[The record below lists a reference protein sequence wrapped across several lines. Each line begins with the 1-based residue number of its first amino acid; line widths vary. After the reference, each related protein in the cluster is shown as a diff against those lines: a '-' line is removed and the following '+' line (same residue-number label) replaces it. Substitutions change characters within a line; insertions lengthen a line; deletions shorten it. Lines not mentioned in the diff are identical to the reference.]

1 MFRIG
6 GIASGMDTESIVKQL
21 MQVER
26 MPLDRFFQRKQTI
39 EWQRD
44 AYREMNLKLKSL
56 EEAAYSLRLTS
67 AFNTRE
73 ANTESSAFKASAS
86 ATVQNGTYEF
96 KVEQVAT
103 KTRNISDK
111 ISQGT
116 KVSTRESL
124 NSQYQS
130 LLGDIAVEDDMNHYH
145 GSKFSI
151 ATYDAQGNRHEEV
164 FTVDTTK
171 SLDELLKDINSRE
184 KLGIK
189 AYYDSAYDKIVF
201 ERKDTGKFGPAGEN
215 EIIFNEHPDVAGQP
229 DFLKDVL
236 KIEQANEVSG
246 TDAKVVFKN
255 PVFGDGPDALIEQ
268 VSKSNRITI
277 GGITF
282 DVTETTADFE
292 KVTVSS
298 NTDQAFENIKAF
310 VDKYNEVIAE
320 IQVALNEP
328 KFRDFPPLT
337 DEQRRELPEREAE
350 LWDEK
355 AKSGL
360 LRRDPILS
368 SVLSEMRMQLYSPV
382 ETTGRYN
389 QIAQIGITTT
399 NIFRDGGRLEID
411 ETKLRQA
418 LEDDPDSVF
427 QLFNNVA
434 DQALTSKD
442 KDTLT
447 SEERRQMN
455 NQTGLVGRLRST
467 INNTMN
473 KIVDRA
479 GNEFRTNQQFTLG
492 KELDDISKRMDN
504 FQRRLSDIENRYWA
518 QFSRMEQL
526 MNQANAQAT
535 SLMAFLGGGAQ

>member
-6 GIASGMDTESIVKQL
+6 GIASGMDTESIINQL

-44 AYREMNLKLKSL
+44 AYREINLKLKSL
-56 EEAAYSLRLTS
+56 EEAAFSLRLSS

-73 ANTESSAFKASAS
+73 ASTESSAFKASAS
-86 ATVQNGTYEF
+86 ATVQNGTYKFRVDE
-96 KVEQVAT
+96 VAT
-103 KTRNISDK
+103 KATNISEK
-111 ISQGT
+111 ISKGE
-116 KVSTRESL
+116 KISTRESL
-124 NSQYQS
+124 ASQYNNF
-130 LLGDIAVEDDMNHYH
+130 LGDIAVADDMEHYN

-151 ATYDAQGNRHEEV
+151 ATYDAQGNLHEEI
-164 FTVDTTK
+164 FTVDTSK
-171 SLDELLKDINSRE
+171 SLDDLLKDINSRE
-184 KLGIK
+184 NLGIK
-189 AYYDSAYDKIVF
+189 AYYDSAYDKIVI
-201 ERKDTGKFGPAGEN
+201 ERKDTGQFPSNINGHQ
-215 EIIFNEHPDVAGQP
+215 IIFNQHPEVAGQP

-236 KIEQANEVSG
+236 KIEQGNEKGG

-255 PVFGDGPDALIEQ
+255 PVFGDEEIVQ
-268 VSKSNRITI
+268 TSKSNRITI

-282 DVTETTADFE
+282 DVSETTADFE

-298 NTDQAFENIKAF
+298 NTDQAFENIKSF
-310 VDKYNEVIAE
+310 VDKYNELIAE
-320 IQVALNEP
+320 IQVKLNEP
-328 KFRDFPPLT
+328 KYRDFPPLT
-337 DEQRRELPEREAE
+337 DEQRREISDREAE

-360 LRRDPILS
+360 LRRDSILS
-368 SVLSEMRMQLYSPV
+368 TFLSEIRMQWYNPV

-389 QIAQIGITTT
+389 QITQIGIKTT

-418 LEDDPDSVF
+418 LEDDPESVY
-427 QLFNNVA
+427 QLFNNIA

-442 KDTLT
+442 SSELT
-447 SEERRQMN
+447 SEERRQIN
-455 NQTGLVGRLRST
+455 NQTGLIGRIRTTL
-467 INNTMN
+467 NNTMN

-492 KELDDISKRMDN
+492 KELDDISKRMDD
-504 FQRRLSDIENRYWA
+504 FQRRLTDIENRYWA

-535 SLMAFLGGGAQ
+535 SLMSFLGGGA